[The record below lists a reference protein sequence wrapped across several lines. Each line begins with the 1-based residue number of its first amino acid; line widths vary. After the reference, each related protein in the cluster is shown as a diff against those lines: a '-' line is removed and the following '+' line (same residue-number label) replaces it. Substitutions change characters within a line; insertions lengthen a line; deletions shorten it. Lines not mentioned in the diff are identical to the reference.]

1 MDREAAARAIDQ
13 FLKALGHEPDG
24 PLAQTGE
31 LVARA
36 WADELLAGYGM
47 DGAQIL
53 REGSFPLAESAGD
66 DRGGGGLVILRDLSV
81 TTICPHHLVPAFGSA
96 DVAYLPVERVAGL
109 GSIAQALNART
120 RRLTLQ
126 EQAGDE
132 MAGLLV
138 EALGA
143 RGALCRLRLTHSCLV
158 TRGARQTAALIET
171 VALRGTFAEPGPDR
185 DLALASLAAEPQR
198 SD

>member
-13 FLKALGHEPDG
+13 FLQALGHEPKG

-31 LVARA
+31 LVAQA
-36 WADELLAGYGM
+36 WADELLTGYDM

-53 REGSFPLAESAGD
+53 REGSFPLAQGAGHD
-66 DRGGGGLVILRDLSV
+66 IGSSLVILRDLSV
-81 TTICPHHLVPAFGSA
+81 TTICPHHLLPAFGSA
-96 DVAYLPVERVAGL
+96 DVAYLPTERVAGL

-132 MAGLLV
+132 MASLLV

-143 RGALCRLRLTHSCLV
+143 RGALCRLRLTHSCIV

-171 VALRGTFAEPGPDR
+171 VALRGSFAEPGPDR
-185 DLALASLAAEPQR
+185 DLALASLAAGPQR
-198 SD
+198 AE

>member
-1 MDREAAARAIDQ
+1 MDRKAAARAIDQ
-13 FLKALGHEPDG
+13 FLQALGHEPEG

-53 REGSFPLAESAGD
+53 KEGSFPLAESAGD
-66 DRGGGGLVILRDLSV
+66 DSGGGLVILRDLSV
-81 TTICPHHLVPAFGSA
+81 TTICPHHLLPAFGSA
-96 DVAYLPVERVAGL
+96 DVAYLPVERIAGL

-143 RGALCRLRLTHSCLV
+143 RGALCRLRLTHSCIV
-158 TRGARQTAALIET
+158 TRGTRQTAALVET

-185 DLALASLAAEPQR
+185 DLALASLAAGPQR
-198 SD
+198 SE